1 MFDRDAAWPFAL
13 HQRGKALRW
22 LAGAGPRLTP
32 PRCGYLKSSSENPGL
47 IAPPEAPSG
56 LVFGQG
62 LNFQQANKNILCYV
76 SASMIR
82 TALFHSFW
90 RIACFLFLAMV
101 CCGQVYQSVHLHH
114 VHINDSVAF
123 EVSSHPLPPS
133 VSHASTHHHH
143 EENTSHEDENEHK
156 LKNKTDWN
164 VARSKSA
171 TNLSFDAPAP
181 PTPVYSLPPLDF
193 ANIRPSL
200 QALHCKKEPNASF
213 LPIRGPPPLA

>member
-1 MFDRDAAWPFAL
+1 MRLVGTLISEPNAATVACLTHNLPTRL
-13 HQRGKALRW
+13 HT
-22 LAGAGPRLTP
+22 AGP
-32 PRCGYLKSSSENPGL
+32 
-47 IAPPEAPSG
+47 IG
-56 LVFGQG
+56 LVFWQG
-62 LNFQQANKNILCYV
+62 LNFKQARKNVLCYE

-82 TALFHSFW
+82 TALFHSIW

-101 CCGQVYQSVHLHH
+101 CCGQVYQSVHFHH

-123 EVSSHPLPPS
+123 EVSSHPLTPS

-143 EENTSHEDENEHK
+143 EENSSHEDENEHK

-171 TNLSFDAPAP
+171 TNLSFDAPAL

-193 ANIRPSL
+193 ASIRPSL
-200 QALHCKKEPNASF
+200 QALHCNKEPNATF
-213 LPIRGPPPLA
+213 LTIRGPPQLA